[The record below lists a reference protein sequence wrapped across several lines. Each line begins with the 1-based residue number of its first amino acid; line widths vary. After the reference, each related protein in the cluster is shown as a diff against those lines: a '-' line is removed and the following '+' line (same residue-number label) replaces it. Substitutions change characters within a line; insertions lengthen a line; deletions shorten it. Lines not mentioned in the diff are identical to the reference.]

1 MTIIERI
8 KNAIE
13 NHNNWSED
21 NIDKLIAVAYY
32 IGREEAT
39 RQVSD
44 AYTAHISKQK
54 ARAAKCRYKHMAAEI
69 VGPENHLYFGDY
81 AMEFSQSFGQD
92 DTSL

>member
-8 KNAIE
+8 KAAIE
-13 NHNNWSED
+13 DYNNWRED
-21 NIDKLIAVAYY
+21 SIDKLIAVAYY
-32 IGREEAT
+32 VGREEAT

-44 AYTAHISKQK
+44 AYAAHISKQK

-69 VGPENHLYFGDY
+69 VGPEDYLYCGDY

-92 DTSL
+92 ETSL